1 MSNTSWTLRMAW
13 RDSRGHKKK
22 FLIILLSIAIGVS
35 ALTALDAFNKNISS
49 TLKGQSRDL
58 LGADLVLS
66 SRKPIDDKVY
76 EELTRQNLTWNLERR
91 LASMALFPSGESR
104 LIQLRAFE
112 STYPFYGE
120 IKSKP
125 AQLDIHKGDEPYC
138 LIEEG
143 LAIQFG
149 LKIGDKVRLG
159 KTHFAIK
166 GILQELPGETAFF
179 STIAPRVVIS
189 AKDLQ
194 DTGLIRFGSRVFN
207 RINIKYAENTN
218 EKQLLNELK
227 PITSEQG
234 LRTMTVFQRQEAMG
248 EIIDR
253 LFTFFSFIAL
263 TALVIGGIGVANAT
277 KIHIQSKLQNAAILN
292 CLGCD
297 RSSILKIFLAQSFFI
312 GLFGGIVGAI
322 LGFAIQQAL
331 PSFLSS
337 FLPTQVEVSI
347 EYFSLLKG
355 FIIGP
360 FITVLF
366 SLPPL
371 LSLFKLPP
379 LPSVKAADE
388 DKESFRYRFITI
400 SVTTTLLFTFSLLIA
415 TDKKSGLYFAT
426 GILVCFALLTLLTWV
441 LRKVLKALPINSLPF
456 TLRQGFKSLLR
467 PDNHSASLITVIGG
481 ALFFILTVSL
491 VKDSLIRFISSR
503 ADGPQA
509 NMILFDIQPDQKDGI
524 LKELEKEQMPNLL
537 DVPIVSLKLMSIKG
551 VDVKTLR
558 LEKPVPGKASPNKR
572 FLNRAYRCTYR
583 SELQENTETIIR
595 GEFICE
601 VEPDAEVIPISIEES
616 LTYRLGVDLGDEIE
630 FELFGIPLT
639 CKVTSIRKVN
649 WLSMS
654 PNFFVVFPKGVL
666 DDAPQMQVLVTRFN
680 KQAQSLRFQKS
691 VTTMYP
697 NVSLIDISLIMNTTE
712 KTLGSIS
719 KALQTISAF
728 TVLAAVIILL
738 NSLTLTYQQRQREAA
753 LLKTLGASPS
763 QLRNSFLAE
772 FILLGFFSAG
782 LSAAMAQVAST
793 MLCQKIFN
801 ITPSINYG
809 LLATTIFATV
819 FAVSFTGWL
828 FCRRLYKQTTLEIL
842 REEN

>member
-1 MSNTSWTLRMAW
+1 MLSTKTSAP
-13 RDSRGHKKK
+13 H
-22 FLIILLSIAIGVS
+22 
-35 ALTALDAFNKNISS
+35 
-49 TLKGQSRDL
+49 LKVNLRDL

-322 LGFAIQQAL
+322 LG
-331 PSFLSS
+331 
-337 FLPTQVEVSI
+337 
-347 EYFSLLKG
+347 
-355 FIIGP
+355 
-360 FITVLF
+360 
-366 SLPPL
+366 
-371 LSLFKLPP
+371 
-379 LPSVKAADE
+379 
-388 DKESFRYRFITI
+388 
-400 SVTTTLLFTFSLLIA
+400 
-415 TDKKSGLYFAT
+415 
-426 GILVCFALLTLLTWV
+426 
-441 LRKVLKALPINSLPF
+441 LPF
-456 TLRQGFKSLLR
+456 NKLY
-467 PDNHSASLITVIGG
+467 
-481 ALFFILTVSL
+481 
-491 VKDSLIRFISSR
+491 R
-503 ADGPQA
+503 A
-509 NMILFDIQPDQKDGI
+509 
-524 LKELEKEQMPNLL
+524 
-537 DVPIVSLKLMSIKG
+537 
-551 VDVKTLR
+551 
-558 LEKPVPGKASPNKR
+558 
-572 FLNRAYRCTYR
+572 
-583 SELQENTETIIR
+583 
-595 GEFICE
+595 
-601 VEPDAEVIPISIEES
+601 
-616 LTYRLGVDLGDEIE
+616 
-630 FELFGIPLT
+630 
-639 CKVTSIRKVN
+639 
-649 WLSMS
+649 
-654 PNFFVVFPKGVL
+654 
-666 DDAPQMQVLVTRFN
+666 
-680 KQAQSLRFQKS
+680 
-691 VTTMYP
+691 
-697 NVSLIDISLIMNTTE
+697 
-712 KTLGSIS
+712 
-719 KALQTISAF
+719 
-728 TVLAAVIILL
+728 
-738 NSLTLTYQQRQREAA
+738 
-753 LLKTLGASPS
+753 
-763 QLRNSFLAE
+763 SFLASYRHK
-772 FILLGFFSAG
+772 L
-782 LSAAMAQVAST
+782 
-793 MLCQKIFN
+793 K
-801 ITPSINYG
+801 
-809 LLATTIFATV
+809 
-819 FAVSFTGWL
+819 
-828 FCRRLYKQTTLEIL
+828 
-842 REEN
+842 